1 MMAAGS
7 IVLAHNSGGPKM
19 DIIKERQTG
28 FLASDIDSYA
38 TRMEEILEMQ
48 SDERRQI
55 RKRARDSVD
64 RFSTLNFQRLFIEP
78 LDKILF
84 MK

>member
-19 DIIKERQTG
+19 DIIDEGQTG

-38 TRMEEILEMQ
+38 ARMQEILEMK

-55 RKRARDSVD
+55 RERARDSVD
-64 RFSTLNFQRLFIEP
+64 RFNTLNFQRLFIEP
-78 LDKILF
+78 IDKILF
-84 MK
+84 VK